1 MSGVG
6 HKWSTENLTSAKQT
20 SKQARQTR
28 QVPILSFTCTAV
40 AQASKPVPSS
50 SRLAKDDHDDDD
62 DDWRCNAAARAAA
75 VPGLSGSTKF

>member
-1 MSGVG
+1 
-6 HKWSTENLTSAKQT
+6 
-20 SKQARQTR
+20 
-28 QVPILSFTCTAV
+28 V

-50 SRLAKDDHDDDD
+50 SRLAKDDHDDDDD